1 MSGRDAYRQQPVTN
15 AERQAGTERSS
26 GNDAGP
32 LSPYYARAYAAAQH
46 GLGYLAAGAV
56 NTISATANRSD
67 HVDTAD
73 SSDAARLPRTSVIS
87 TTPEL
92 ASVAVGIGRSASNDA
107 TSAMDKV
114 ASSSADADA
123 RRKDSRNLDSIIAQ
137 AHTKAAQII
146 AQARLTHPPGNAD
159 DQRSGASAGRI
170 SASSASASAKK
181 ARNRWVSG
189 AIVPTRRACEC

>member
-26 GNDAGP
+26 GSDAGP

-56 NTISATANRSD
+56 NTISATSNRSD
-67 HVDTAD
+67 NVSAAD
-73 SSDAARLPRTSVIS
+73 LSDAARLPRHAVTS

-92 ASVAVGIGRSASNDA
+92 ASVNVAIGRSSSNDA
-107 TSAMDKV
+107 SSAMDKV
-114 ASSSADADA
+114 ASSSDADA

-146 AQARLTHPPGNAD
+146 AQARLTHPPSNAD
-159 DQRSGASAGRI
+159 DQRSGASAGRTFT
-170 SASSASASAKK
+170 SSASVQAKK

-189 AIVPTRRACEC
+189 AIGPRPPRCQY